1 MWSGTPGEVEDP
13 PLQPEEILMPFYS
26 LNRLKRDKKKTPFVV
41 RRGLATA
48 SNNKGRSFSE

>member
-41 RRGLATA
+41 RCGLATA
-48 SNNKGRSFSE
+48 SNNKGRPFSE